1 MRERICP
8 LPAIQALDACD
19 PGADLGVLVEG
30 KLLEGVEGMSMEDA
44 HALNWEAMRQGM
56 REECCYVH
64 RWEEGDLLICA
75 SRHRLCPTA
84 LADTLICR
92 LDEAFHSVIHA
103 VLT

>member
-1 MRERICP
+1 MR
-8 LPAIQALDACD
+8 LD
-19 PGADLGVLVEG
+19 L

-75 SRHRLCPTA
+75 SRHRQCPTA

-103 VLT
+103 VLTWLRLLATE